1 MNLFSGDL
9 YCEFAFKIIHL
20 QIIVLIIKAH
30 SKNDRYGKVGSL
42 GSLDLH
48 LLGILKNKITL
59 NLIIGCMILKEIVL
73 FLLTLLKSEH
83 VQPYF

>member
-1 MNLFSGDL
+1 MTGTVKW
-9 YCEFAFKIIHL
+9 A
-20 QIIVLIIKAH
+20 V
-30 SKNDRYGKVGSL
+30 L